1 MASASASASTGPDKG
16 TASTSAR
23 PTTSRV
29 SSFSVQSDRADHDA
43 AKPAR
48 RAQTFQATSPS
59 GKENASSSAFDVS
72 ESPDNDDGIEIE
84 VTRASIELDV
94 LPIELVTLTDR
105 YVSQWLPNPCHMYPG

>member
-1 MASASASASTGPDKG
+1 MVYSSSQRSMASPGPDKG

-29 SSFSVQSDRADHDA
+29 SSFSLQSDRPDQDA
-43 AKPAR
+43 VKPPK

-105 YVSQWLPNPCHMYPG
+105 